1 MSIVRELRR
10 RNVFRVAIAY
20 VIVAWL
26 ILQIGDTLGP
36 ALRLPEAVNTAL
48 AFFLILGFPLAVFF
62 AWAYELTPEGIKKEK
77 DVDRSQSI
85 THVTGRK
92 LDYIIIAVLLSALG
106 YFAFDKFVLDPS
118 RDAELVQPTTEA
130 VTERAAETADKSIAV
145 LAFADLSPEGDQ
157 EYFSD
162 GISEEI
168 LNVLSQIPGLQ
179 VTSRSSAFSFKGKGL
194 DIPTVAK
201 QLGVANIL
209 EGSVRMSGNR
219 IRITAQLVDARN
231 GFHLWSETYDRT
243 MDDIFAIQDDIAVA
257 VVNQLEITLLG
268 DLPMVSQIDPEA
280 YRLLLLANYL
290 SGTASTDSQLQA
302 VEALE
307 KALAISPDFAEGWR
321 KLAVIYLN
329 NVNSGLLS
337 ADPTYTLAKAA
348 LEKSLQIDPDNA
360 KSYTT
365 LGGITVALERD
376 FVKAAQYY
384 NHALAIDPYSDI
396 VHNNVSIF
404 LKILGRVDDAIA
416 VNRVRLS
423 KFPLNR
429 YAQSAIAECSLY
441 AGRPEQALTAGEAIL
456 AMRPDA
462 NWILYIVGRAYLLKG
477 QPETALEFFEREPLE
492 HYRLLG
498 QVMAYHMMA
507 QQSAS
512 DAALENLIQE
522 YGQSQAFK
530 IAAVLAYRNEAD
542 RAFEWLEKAERER
555 IPDLSYAVAE
565 SLFTS
570 VHDDPRWLPFLES
583 INMSPAQIDA
593 IEIDIPLRE

>member
-1 MSIVRELRR
+1 MASVWGELKR
-10 RNVFRVAIAY
+10 RNVVRVAIAY
-20 VIVAWL
+20 VIIAWL

-36 ALRLPEAVNTAL
+36 ALRLPDVVNTAL

-62 AWAYELTPEGIKKEK
+62 AWAFELTPEGLKKEK

-85 THVTGRK
+85 THITGRK
-92 LDYIIIAVLLSALG
+92 IDYLVIAALVLTLG
-106 YFAFDKFVLDPS
+106 FFAFDKFALGPS
-118 RDAELVQPTTEA
+118 RQGAEPGTV
-130 VTERAAETADKSIAV
+130 ETVDKSIAV

-168 LNVLSQIPGLQ
+168 LNVLAQIPGLQ

-219 IRITAQLVDARN
+219 IRITAQLIDARN

-243 MDDIFAIQDDIAVA
+243 MDDIFAIQDDIAAA

-268 DLPMVSQIDPEA
+268 DLPMVPRIDPEA
-280 YRLLLLANYL
+280 YRLYLLANYL
-290 SGTASTDSQLQA
+290 MEPGSADSHLEA
-302 VEALE
+302 IKALE

-321 KLAVIYLN
+321 KLAVVYLN
-329 NVNSGLLS
+329 NVTSGLLP
-337 ADPTYTLAKAA
+337 ADPIYTLAKAA
-348 LEKSLQIDPDNA
+348 LEKSLEIDPDNA

-365 LGGITVALERD
+365 LGFITLMLERD
-376 FVKAAQYY
+376 FVKAAQYL

-396 VHNNVSIF
+396 IHNNVSHF
-404 LKILGRVDDAIA
+404 LKFLGRCDDAIA
-416 VNRVRLS
+416 VNRARLS
-423 KFPLNR
+423 KFPLSQ
-429 YAQSAIAECSLY
+429 YAQGAIAECSLY
-441 AGRPEQALTAGEAIL
+441 VGRPEQALTAGEAIL

-462 NWILYIVGRAYLLKG
+462 TRIPYYVGRAYLLKG
-477 QPETALEFFEREPLE
+477 QPETALEYFEREPLE

-522 YGQSQAFK
+522 YGQSQAFR

-555 IPDLSYAVAE
+555 MPGLELALAE

-570 VHDDPRWLPFLES
+570 VHDDQRWLPFLES

-593 IEIDIPLRE
+593 INVDIPLRE